1 MLFLYNFFLSKTTKS
16 SKPNH
21 KILKMP
27 ASFCLF
33 PKQSLA
39 IQPKTF
45 IKTGRTNQT
54 SLNSTIFK
62 IEKHF
67 C

>member
-1 MLFLYNFFLSKTTKS
+1 MLFLHNFLSKTIKS

-21 KILKMP
+21 KILKMVD
-27 ASFCLF
+27 SVCLF

-45 IKTGRTNQT
+45 IKTGQTNQA

-62 IEKHF
+62 IDKHF